1 MRTTT
6 ADDPLRD
13 TAAPAGLAA
22 AIAELV
28 TCGSIE
34 MTADRLED
42 ATDLA
47 LALPAG
53 TKVYVNHLPRHT
65 LATTQAALEALHQAG
80 LEPVPHIAAR
90 RIAARG
96 DLEALLE
103 AAVRR
108 AGVQKVLLIGGDD
121 PVPVGPYGDSVAL
134 LREGI
139 LAACGLREVGLAAY
153 PEGHPRIPRAALER
167 ALAEKLELAAAQG
180 LGSYLVT
187 QFSFAPVRVVEHVA
201 ELASRHPDVPV
212 YVGIAGPTAPA
223 TLLKF
228 AQRCGVSASLR
239 ALKDQGINLVRLV
252 THTDPRE
259 QVVAV
264 ARYCLGRPV
273 CNVVGIHFFSF
284 GGAMRTAAWMNR
296 AIAGESG

>member
-1 MRTTT
+1 MPPPTVDTPSRE
-6 ADDPLRD
+6 
-13 TAAPAGLAA
+13 TAATPGLAA

-28 TCGSIE
+28 SCGSIE
-34 MTADRLED
+34 MTADRLDD
-42 ATDLA
+42 ARDLA

-65 LATTQAALEALHQAG
+65 PATTQAALEALHGAG

-90 RIAARG
+90 RIASRD

-103 AAVRR
+103 AAVQR

-121 PVPVGPYGDSVAL
+121 PVPVGPYPDSVSI
-134 LREGI
+134 LRDGI
-139 LAACGLREVGLAAY
+139 LAACGVREVGIAGY

-167 ALAEKLELAAAQG
+167 ALRDKLALAGEQG
-180 LGSYLVT
+180 LGVYIVT

-201 ELASRHPDVPV
+201 ELAAAHPEVPV

-239 ALKDQGINLVRLV
+239 ALRDQGINLVRLV
-252 THTDPRE
+252 THTDPGE

-273 CNVVGIHFFSF
+273 CNVVGTHFFSF
-284 GGAMRTAAWMNR
+284 AGAMRTAAWMNR
-296 AIAGESG
+296 AIAGESA